1 MKTAF
6 LILPLLALLGVALCW
21 AIYAWNSIERPWLHS
36 HDPRHLFLAR
46 NWLRSYGLMFYSSRH
61 GYDDIDRRDL

>member
-46 NWLRSYGLMFYSSRH
+46 NWLPSYGADVLQQPPWLRRH
-61 GYDDIDRRDL
+61 RPT

>member
-36 HDPRHLFLAR
+36 HDPRHLFLA
-46 NWLRSYGLMFYSSRH
+46 GLMFYSSRH